1 MKPASPNGQI
11 GSERG
16 NARGDRC
23 PIDTPYLVATL
34 LLTSLA
40 KKTDAIRG
48 KEKWVQDLANK
59 GALNSKLGS
68 FLRIS
73 PDPAI
78 VMNENMAIQIT
89 ACCHLGM
96 TKTSFG
102 RFVTVRIGGF
112 PLSKSPII
120 PNFSKCLFIRI
131 KHSLSVSPPIAFTL
145 QENSPVSGSPSM
157 KYLDEI
163 T

>member
-1 MKPASPNGQI
+1 M
-11 GSERG
+11 
-16 NARGDRC
+16 
-23 PIDTPYLVATL
+23 
-34 LLTSLA
+34 
-40 KKTDAIRG
+40 
-48 KEKWVQDLANK
+48 QDSANK
-59 GALNSKLGS
+59 EALNSKLGS

-73 PDPAI
+73 PDPAM
-78 VMNENMAIQIT
+78 VMNENMVIQIT
-89 ACCHLGM
+89 TCCHLGM

-120 PNFSKCLFIRI
+120 PNFSKCLFILIR
-131 KHSLSVSPPIAFTL
+131 HSLSESPPIAFTL

-163 T
+163 TWIKSLLLHVSTSISSLPCDGSVEVMHVARGSLILPLAFEVYTLTCS